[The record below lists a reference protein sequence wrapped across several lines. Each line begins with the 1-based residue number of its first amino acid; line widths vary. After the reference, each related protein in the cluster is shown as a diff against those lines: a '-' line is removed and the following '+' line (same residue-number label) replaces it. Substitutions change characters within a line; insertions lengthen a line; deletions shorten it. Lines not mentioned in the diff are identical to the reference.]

1 MHLPCYTN
9 RCFKQL
15 WNSFINSLMIRQTL
29 WISSTFFWLFIV
41 SCPVAYLHN
50 TSDCQACAVDHYQDK
65 EVQTSCVPCPFGT
78 STFGELAWQGNCE
91 GLYDEFICTA
101 VNNIRIWPLA
111 NSYLH
116 QKFQNIKC
124 RWARDIRSPSQCH
137 HCHGNSCTS
146 HCNSCCRHLFCVEA
160 KNVSQK
166 HRFFLWLSLSSP

>member
-1 MHLPCYTN
+1 M
-9 RCFKQL
+9 
-15 WNSFINSLMIRQTL
+15 
-29 WISSTFFWLFIV
+29 
-41 SCPVAYLHN
+41 SCPVRYLHN
-50 TSDCQACAVDHYQDK
+50 ASDCQACAVDHYQDK

-101 VNNIRIWPLA
+101 VNNICIWPLA
-111 NSYLH
+111 NSYFH

-166 HRFFLWLSLSSP
+166 HRFFFMVVIIVTIRISYCYFYCRRGFSKVE